1 LIVIDASALVEV
13 VTLSDLGFQV
23 LDRLSATPGALHAP
37 GLIDVEVLH
46 ALRRLVRAGTVDASS
61 ADHAIED
68 LRDYPLKRWDH
79 RELLSGA
86 WALRQHISS
95 YDAMYVVLAE
105 KLNAPLLTLD
115 RPLARN
121 VAARTS
127 VQVTTLD

>member
-1 LIVIDASALVEV
+1 MVIDASALVEV
-13 VTLSDLGFQV
+13 LTLSDVGLEV
-23 LDRLSATPGALHAP
+23 MDRLIASSGGLHAP
-37 GLIDVEVLH
+37 SLIDVEVAH

-61 ADHAIED
+61 AGLAIED

-95 YDAMYVVLAE
+95 YDAMYVALAE
-105 KLNAPLLTLD
+105 KLGAPLLTLD
-115 RPLARN
+115 LPLARN

-127 VQVTTLD
+127 VDVMTLD